1 MRTLL
6 WSLTIAGAALGVFVI
21 GSGLLVATGAP
32 QEAVFLV
39 LGVALTVIPY
49 CTARAWDELSR
60 KD

>member
-1 MRTLL
+1 MRRLL
-6 WSLTIAGAALGVFVI
+6 WSLTIAGAAIGVFVA
-21 GSGLLVATGAP
+21 GAGLNIATGAP
-32 QEAVFLV
+32 QEAVYLI